1 MQRRMEAGLRKY
13 VAEDVIIINYAVYS
27 AKVIVMDSELT
38 FEKEIKGMW
47 DMDRYIALLMGEIP
61 RLSDSAD
68 GYGPTGKAFIAHVDV
83 PKEVEEAFEDLKKE
97 YADRIRTANP
107 LYASAE

>member
-27 AKVIVMDSELT
+27 AKVIGMDSELT

-47 DMDRYIALLMGEIP
+47 DMDQKGKILSLTWIFQKKWRTLL
-61 RLSDSAD
+61 R
-68 GYGPTGKAFIAHVDV
+68 
-83 PKEVEEAFEDLKKE
+83 
-97 YADRIRTANP
+97 N
-107 LYASAE
+107 

>member
-27 AKVIVMDSELT
+27 AKVIGMDSELT

-47 DMDRYIALLMGEIP
+47 DMDQKGKILSLTWIFQKKRRTLL
-61 RLSDSAD
+61 R
-68 GYGPTGKAFIAHVDV
+68 
-83 PKEVEEAFEDLKKE
+83 
-97 YADRIRTANP
+97 N
-107 LYASAE
+107 